1 MKNLII
7 ILVYLVGIAITA
19 IIYFRRCC
27 KIYPNTIEGTLKN
40 QNFDY
45 WFDRNHKFG
54 LSMISFFWPIGLPL
68 VAANYLCEY
77 IADKMKKHY
86 NIE

>member
-1 MKNLII
+1 MKILAITLI
-7 ILVYLVGIAITA
+7 YLIGAAITA

-27 KIYPNTIEGTLKN
+27 KIYPNSIEGMLKN
-40 QNFDY
+40 QSFDY
-45 WFDRNHKFG
+45 WFERNHKSDLFMF
-54 LSMISFFWPIGLPL
+54 SIFWYICLPL
-68 VAANYLCEY
+68 IALKYLCEY